1 MRAKTFVASLSTT
14 LIVAGLASLWAVA
27 SPTSASCAAAFAAT
41 EVTAAPAESSAF
53 VDQINQVRASK
64 GLGALVVDSNLS
76 SVAQQWAEHMGEAQ
90 AISHRGNLAAGVTI
104 DWKMLGENVGL
115 APTVNDMMS
124 AFVNSPVHYENIVNG
139 SFTRIGIGT
148 VRTPD
153 GELYSAHEF
162 ASVRSAAPAPAPA
175 PAKVVAQHAAPVVAA
190 VAAPAPSTSTT
201 VAAPAVIETVTVEH
215 VPAATHVAGKS
226 TNAPAAKAHT
236 GC

>member
-27 SPTSASCAAAFAAT
+27 SPTSASCAAAFAPA

-76 SVAQQWAEHMGEAQ
+76 AVAQQWAEHMGEAQ
-90 AISHRGNLAAGVTI
+90 AISHRGNLADGVTI
-104 DWKMLGENVGL
+104 DWKTLGENVGL
-115 APTVNDMMS
+115 SPTVSDMMS

-139 SFTRIGIGT
+139 SFTRIGVGT

-162 ASVRSAAPAPAPA
+162 ASVRAAAAPA
-175 PAKVVAQHAAPVVAA
+175 PAKVVTQHAAPVVAA
-190 VAAPAPSTSTT
+190 TPAPAPTTSTT
-201 VAAPAVIETVTVEH
+201 VAAPPVTETVTVEH
-215 VPAATHVAGKS
+215 VPAVTHVAGKS